1 MFRSLLAGASN
12 AGKNSR
18 GLATALLQGKYHLP
32 RTILTAASSPSDRLL
47 STAAYPPYE
56 KPPSVERWEKLA
68 TKELSKSTKTVDT
81 LRTDRV
87 TPVRGVMVS
96 LLFLFDKIDSHPS
109 LSFISF
115 ISTLQ

>member
-32 RTILTAASSPSDRLL
+32 RTNLTASSLSDRLL

-87 TPVRGVMVS
+87 TPVRGVIVIS
-96 LLFLFDKIDSHPS
+96 AT
-109 LSFISF
+109 SF
-115 ISTLQ
+115 